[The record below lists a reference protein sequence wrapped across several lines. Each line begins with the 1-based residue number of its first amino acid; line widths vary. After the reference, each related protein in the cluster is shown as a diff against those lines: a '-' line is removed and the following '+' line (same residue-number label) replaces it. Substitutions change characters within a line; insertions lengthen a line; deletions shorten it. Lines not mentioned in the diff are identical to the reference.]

1 MDLPIFHGRHSSN
14 TQIQMKRVYYWAV
27 WHSMTPIWEQHL
39 KRRGK
44 KIWSRHEKEKRGDL
58 LSSLSESLYSRQHHV
73 VLPKQGQPT
82 MLHCVRKNKSATRA
96 DNNAGLNRH
105 VENSSSTNKTPNSLI
120 APEGHVAH
128 EGTAVARETQ
138 NNTKFSCKRI
148 GRICDPSYRLS
159 LFAMYCSVFFGCS
172 CAAEWLMLAYLHL
185 CSWTSMVCYLHT
197 HYNTFTWQLAM
208 LRKSTQTSCI
218 E

>member
-1 MDLPIFHGRHSSN
+1 MALNDTNLRAAFKK
-14 TQIQMKRVYYWAV
+14 TK
-27 WHSMTPIWEQHL
+27 
-39 KRRGK
+39 K
-44 KIWSRHEKEKRGDL
+44 KIRSRREKEKRGEL
-58 LSSLSESLYSRQHHV
+58 LSSLSESLYSCQHHV

-120 APEGHVAH
+120 APEGYVAH
-128 EGTAVARETQ
+128 EGKAVARETQ

-148 GRICDPSYRLS
+148 GRICDPSYRFTS
-159 LFAMYCSVFFGCS
+159 LFAAYCSGFFGCS
-172 CAAEWLMLAYLHL
+172 CAAEWLMLVYLHL

-197 HYNTFTWQLAM
+197 HYNTFTQQLAM
-208 LRKSTQTSCI
+208 LPKSTQTSCI
-218 E
+218 K